1 MAQQVQKYIVQE
13 FIQDKTTDNFVRLMN
28 LTKEQHMVGSV
39 YVAKD
44 MWPKGA
50 TGIRFTEYE
59 FTFDTEEEGE
69 N

>member
-1 MAQQVQKYIVQE
+1 MAQQVQKYIVQV
-13 FIQDKTTDNFVRLMN
+13 FIQAKTTENFVRLKN
-28 LTKEQHMVGSV
+28 LTKEHQMVGSV

>member
-1 MAQQVQKYIVQE
+1 MPNKKQDKYMEQE
-13 FIQDKTTDNFVRLMN
+13 FVTDKTTDNFVRLKN

-39 YVAKD
+39 YVKKD

-50 TGIRFTEYE
+50 TGLKFITYE
-59 FTFDTEEEGE
+59 FIFDSEEVE